1 MMKNRLKNLR
11 DRASD
16 SDADILRDDF
26 ADFGKDAQIPDD
38 ARERILSSV
47 MGKAGFK
54 MNNTNGV
61 IKGHKNITENKT
73 DSNISASNSKLR
85 IHRGGAI
92 AACIAVL
99 AAGAVSATMLFGKQ
113 INTTSPS
120 SSEVNTSQEEDI
132 GSLILPNFVG
142 KNIEQVEI
150 DWGDKLNIETEYE
163 YNLEYED
170 GIIFWQSQDPG
181 KIVEE
186 GYTITLKVSLGV
198 QTAVIPDVSGKSSED
213 AEIELREAGFT
224 VVLRSKYD
232 DNVPEGIAICTEPA
246 AGNEFA
252 VEDMVTLYVS
262 KGSSD
267 GKIQVPNVIG
277 MNKESAITFL
287 KDNNLKPVIEDLPN
301 DEDKG
306 MVIDMSVEPGRY
318 VEEDTEIILYVS
330 TGETDPVDLTISLP
344 MPKDLT
350 GEYTVNGYIDGNIRY
365 TKMISDASKVAGSS
379 IQLDVSG
386 KKTERL
392 KVTLKNEATGESIDY
407 AEFVVD
413 YDKKTAELVGELNKD
428 LQYDKNDLVDLT
440 ISIPMP
446 EGLSGKYTVNGL
458 VDGKTRYTQAI
469 SDAKAVAGGAIS
481 MDISGKD
488 TETLTIS
495 LTNESTGKS
504 VNYAVFNINY
514 NKKTAE
520 LNGAFNKDGLLATMK

>member
-1 MMKNRLKNLR
+1 MKNRLKNLR
-11 DRASD
+11 DRASE

-61 IKGHKNITENKT
+61 IKGHKSITENKT
-73 DSNISASNSKLR
+73 DSNISASNGKLR

-132 GSLILPNFVG
+132 GSLILPSFVG

-150 DWGDKLNIETEYE
+150 DWGDKLNIEVEYGYTME
-163 YNLEYED
+163 HEE

-198 QTAVIPDVSGKSSED
+198 QTAIVPDVSGKSSED

-252 VEDMVTLYVS
+252 VEDMGTLYVS
-262 KGSSD
+262 KGPLD
-267 GKIQVPNVIG
+267 TQVKVPNVVG
-277 MNKESAITFL
+277 LTKEKAITIL
-287 KDNNLKPVIEDLPN
+287 KENKLKAKVEDMPH
-301 DEDKG
+301 DGDKG
-306 MVIDMSVEPGRY
+306 KVIDQSVEPDRR
-318 VEEDTEIILYVS
+318 VERDTEITIYVS
-330 TGETDPVDLTISLP
+330 TGETDPVDLTIS
-344 MPKDLT
+344 
-350 GEYTVNGYIDGNIRY
+350 
-365 TKMISDASKVAGSS
+365 
-379 IQLDVSG
+379 
-386 KKTERL
+386 
-392 KVTLKNEATGESIDY
+392 
-407 AEFVVD
+407 
-413 YDKKTAELVGELNKD
+413 
-428 LQYDKNDLVDLT
+428 
-440 ISIPMP
+440 IPMP
-446 EGLSGKYTVNGL
+446 EGLHGAYSLQGFVNGN
-458 VDGKTRYTQAI
+458 VRYTQSI
-469 SDAKAVAGGAIS
+469 SNGETVAGGAIT
-481 MDISGKD
+481 MDISGKK
-488 TETLTIS
+488 TETITVSIR
-495 LTNESTGKS
+495 NEETGKS
-504 VNYAVFNINY
+504 VNYAVFNVNY
-514 NKKTAE
+514 DKKTAE
-520 LNGAFNKDGLLATMK
+520 LNGSLNKDGLLAITPSTKEESTSKPEDSSSQPDVTEPTQTDAPVPQPTDDSSQTDDQNNENGGY